1 MSGSY
6 FPQWRL
12 RQSTNDGQGAVI
24 AADERLPAPQTLA
37 MGVQHVVAMFGST
50 VLAPLLMGFDPNLAI
65 LMSGVGTLLFFL
77 LVGGRVPSYLGS
89 SFSFIGLVIAV
100 TGYAGSGPNT
110 NLGVALGGIIACGAV
125 YAVIGLIVA
134 GVGTRWIES
143 LMPPVVTGAV
153 VAVIGLN
160 LAPIAVKGVSG
171 SSFDSWMA
179 LATILCVGGVAVFT
193 RGMLQRLLILVG
205 LLLAYVLYAVLTNG
219 LGLGKP
225 IDFSTVANA
234 AWFGVP
240 HFAAPVF
247 HAGAMALLAPV
258 AIILVAENLGHIK
271 AVSAMTGQNL
281 DRYIGRAFVGDGLA
295 TMLSGSVGGTGVTTY
310 AENIGVMAVTKI
322 YSTLVFVVAAV
333 IAILLGFSPKFGAVI
348 LTIPGAVLGG
358 VSIVVFG
365 LITISGARIWVE
377 NKVDFSNNTN
387 LIVAAVTLVLGA
399 GDFTLK
405 LGGFALGGIGT
416 ATFGAIILHALL
428 KRRA

>member
-12 RQSTNDGQGAVI
+12 RSSTTDGKGAVI

-100 TGYAGSGPNT
+100 TGYAGSGPNA
-110 NLGVALGGIIACGAV
+110 NLSVALGGIIACGAA
-125 YAVIGLIVA
+125 YTVIGLIVA

-179 LATILCVGGVAVFT
+179 LATVLCVGGVAVFA

-219 LGLGKP
+219 AGLGKP
-225 IDFSTVANA
+225 IDFSGVANA

-240 HFAAPVF
+240 HFASPVF
-247 HAGAMALLAPV
+247 HASAMALLAPV

-281 DRYIGRAFVGDGLA
+281 DRYIGRAFIGDGLA

-322 YSTLVFVVAAV
+322 YSTLVFVVAAA
-333 IAILLGFSPKFGAVI
+333 IAILLGFSPKFGAAI

-365 LITISGARIWVE
+365 LITVSGARIWVE
-377 NKVDFSNNTN
+377 NKVDFSNHTN

-428 KRRA
+428 KRRG